1 MLAHT
6 TYRHLMIGSQ
16 LAVGIVL
23 LSASYF
29 SDEGFSAANILK
41 ADSHKSNVTA
51 PAVVDRSKQ
60 C

>member
-1 MLAHT
+1 
-6 TYRHLMIGSQ
+6 MIGSQ

-29 SDEGFSAANILK
+29 SEEGFSAANILK
-41 ADSHKSNVTA
+41 ADSNKSNVTA
-51 PAVVDRSKQ
+51 PALVDRSKQ

>member
-6 TYRHLMIGSQ
+6 TSRYIIIGSQ
-16 LAVGIVL
+16 LAVGIIL

-29 SDEGFSAANILK
+29 SEDGFNTTAQLK
-41 ADSHKSNVTA
+41 ASVQQS
-51 PAVVDRSKQ
+51 PAATELTQKEKH